1 MKKFMLLIQTI
12 LLTLL
17 MGFAAWYSDFE
28 DKTSLGSSLKDAGG
42 GQVINAGFVCQ
53 DKVYN
58 SELMAPYDVLQHTVY
73 RDPENYVKCFIVTAD
88 GEPFTTSEGIT
99 ITPHYSFDDAPRI
112 DILVIPSTENSME
125 GDLQNLRYMEWLGQ
139 AIRSADHVISLC
151 DGAFP
156 LAAGGALN
164 HRTATTFPGDRDAFK
179 KKFPEVDVRYDVN
192 FVVDGKYIT
201 SVGGALS
208 YEPALYL
215 VEKLYSR
222 ENAERTAEGL
232 VIDWD
237 LANIPH
243 LVVGKATAR
252 QE

>member
-17 MGFAAWYSDFE
+17 MGFAAWYSNFD

-42 GQVINAGFVCQ
+42 SHIINAGFVCL

-58 SELMAPYDVLQHTVY
+58 SELMAPYDILQHTVY
-73 RDPENYVKCFIVTAD
+73 RDPKNYVNCFIVTPD
-88 GEPFTTSEGIT
+88 GEPFTSSEGIT
-99 ITPHYSFDDAPRI
+99 IIPHYSFDNAPPI
-112 DILVIPSTENSME
+112 DILIIPSTENSME
-125 GDLQNLRYMEWLGQ
+125 IDLKNRRYMEWLGQ
-139 AIRSADHVISLC
+139 TIPSADYVMSLC

-156 LAAGGALN
+156 LAACGALN
-164 HRTATTFPGDRDAFK
+164 GRTATTSPGDRDAFK
-179 KKFPEVDVRYDVN
+179 KMFPEIDVRYDVN

-201 SVGGALS
+201 AVGGALS

-222 ENAERTAEGL
+222 ENAERTAQGL

-252 QE
+252 Q

>member
-17 MGFAAWYSDFE
+17 MGFAAWYSNFD

-42 GQVINAGFVCQ
+42 SHIINAGFVCL

-58 SELMAPYDVLQHTVY
+58 SELMAPYDILQHTVY
-73 RDPENYVKCFIVTAD
+73 RDPKNYVNCFIVTPD
-88 GEPFTTSEGIT
+88 GEPFTSSEGIT
-99 ITPHYSFDDAPRI
+99 IIPHYSFDNAPPI
-112 DILVIPSTENSME
+112 DILIIPSTENSME
-125 GDLQNLRYMEWLGQ
+125 IDLKNRRYMEWLGQ
-139 AIRSADHVISLC
+139 TIPSADYVMSLC

-164 HRTATTFPGDRDAFK
+164 GRTATTFPGDRDAFK
-179 KKFPEVDVRYDVN
+179 KMFPEIDVRYDVN

-201 SVGGALS
+201 AVGGALS

-222 ENAERTAEGL
+222 ENAERTAQGL

-252 QE
+252 Q